1 MAVSDTPAP
10 SMARQ
15 AASGVAWSTAE
26 MVGTQVISLVI
37 FTVLARWVTPREF
50 GVISTCY
57 AFIFSLKTL
66 LIDNISLVTT
76 RKKNPSDL
84 DYSTTF
90 WLTFGLSLLLASL
103 LFASATTLETVM
115 DVPDLARVTHAMA
128 WILLFIGLSRTHEQR
143 LARTFQYRS
152 LVIRSL
158 GGGLIGG
165 AVGLPIAMAGHGLEA
180 LVAQQ
185 ITTSISS
192 LALLWIASSWRPAFA
207 LSRETVRETGHFM
220 LTALPTSATNVLVQN
235 TDTLLVAY
243 AFGPIAV
250 GYYSIAKRL
259 RMALHTAFGTPF
271 NSVGYSVLAEAQDDP
286 ARLKSSLD
294 GMLSSIMVVC
304 TPAFVGAAAIS
315 SDLILTAFGP
325 RWVEAAPVFSDL
337 AIAGLFGVVQIGISG
352 LFTVKR
358 RQIWIFYSSIVQLAL
373 SVAFFALLYATGSQR
388 VGLPFALPAIAA
400 MPLFG
405 YMTARL
411 VPFSLGDVWRIA
423 GYPLLGGALMY
434 ATVTMLQGRLDL
446 APVPRLIVL
455 CAVGAVVY
463 SAFIAVTN
471 PSDVRRIVSL
481 VLHRRK
487 PA

>member
-1 MAVSDTPAP
+1 
-10 SMARQ
+10 
-15 AASGVAWSTAE
+15 

-66 LIDNISLVTT
+66 LIDNISFVTT
-76 RKKNPSDL
+76 RKKNPTDL

-90 WLTFGLSLLLASL
+90 WLTFALSLFLSAV
-103 LFASATTLETVM
+103 LFASAGTIEAVM
-115 DVPDLARVTHAMA
+115 DVPDLAHVTHAMA

-165 AVGLPIAMAGHGLEA
+165 AVGLPVAMAGHGLEA
-180 LVAQQ
+180 LVVQQ
-185 ITTSISS
+185 ITTSVSS
-192 LALLWIASSWRPAFA
+192 LVLLWLASSWRPAFG
-207 LSRETVRETGHFM
+207 LSRETVRETWHFM
-220 LTALPTSATNVLVQN
+220 LTAMPTSATNVLVQN

-243 AFGPIAV
+243 AFGPVAV

-304 TPAFVGAAAIS
+304 TPAFVGAAALS
-315 SDLILTAFGP
+315 SDLIVTAFGP
-325 RWVEAAPVFSDL
+325 RWAEAAPVFSDL
-337 AIAGLFGVVQIGISG
+337 AIAGLFVVVQTGISG

-358 RQIWIFYSSIVQLAL
+358 RQIWNFYASIAQLAL
-373 SVAFFALLYATGSQR
+373 SVVFFALVYALGSQR

-400 MPLFG
+400 MPLFC
-405 YMTARL
+405 YLTARL

-423 GYPLLGGALMY
+423 GYPLLGGAVMY
-434 ATVTMLQGRLDL
+434 GALAMLRDHLAL
-446 APVPRLIVL
+446 APIPRLVVL

-463 SAFIAVTN
+463 AAFIALTK
-471 PSDVRRIVSL
+471 PDDIRRIVAL
-481 VLHRRK
+481 VRHRRK
-487 PA
+487 AA